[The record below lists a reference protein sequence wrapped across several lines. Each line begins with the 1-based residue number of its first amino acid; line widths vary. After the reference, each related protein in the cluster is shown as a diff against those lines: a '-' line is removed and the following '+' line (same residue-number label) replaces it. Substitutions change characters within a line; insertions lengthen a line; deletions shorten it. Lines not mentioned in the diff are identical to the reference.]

1 MKFEFDKFVVDLE
14 KRENQ
19 NVHDNQNYSQEE
31 VEYYERLR
39 QRNFN
44 PREHWHNRT
53 NWSK

>member
-1 MKFEFDKFVVDLE
+1 MEFEFDKFISDLE
-14 KRENQ
+14 KRENEDIQ
-19 NVHDNQNYSQEE
+19 DNHRNSQEE
-31 VEYYERLR
+31 IEYYERLR